1 MRYRSISVS
10 EQLRTY
16 RKFLTNKERSYPVDQ
31 KSVQYKVGFFL
42 SSVFLVQNKSFF
54 PKITH
59 LLLSTCIRPV
69 LEYCAPL
76 YNHAFSANLS
86 EDQEHIQKSALS
98 VIRISPGLSYHVIL
112 ELYNIRSL
120 QAGAKNNVLNSLTQ
134 SYLDTAHKLHHLL
147 PPNNI
152 SRHNFRN
159 QRNFMLLKMDTNR
172 YTNTFNPSMS
182 NR

>member
-31 KSVQYKVGFFL
+31 KSVQYTVGFFFL

-76 YNHAFSANLS
+76 YNHALSANLS
-86 EDQEHIQKSALS
+86 EDLEHIQKSALS

-120 QAGAKNNVLNSLTQ
+120 KGRRKEQCS
-134 SYLDTAHKLHHLL
+134 KLFD
-147 PPNNI
+147 
-152 SRHNFRN
+152 SVVSG
-159 QRNFMLLKMDTNR
+159 
-172 YTNTFNPSMS
+172 YCA
-182 NR
+182 

>member
-10 EQLRTY
+10 EQTEQLRTY

-31 KSVQYKVGFFL
+31 KSVQLIRWVFFL

-120 QAGAKNNVLNSLTQ
+120 KGRRKEQCS
-134 SYLDTAHKLHHLL
+134 KLFD
-147 PPNNI
+147 
-152 SRHNFRN
+152 SVVSG
-159 QRNFMLLKMDTNR
+159 
-172 YTNTFNPSMS
+172 YCA
-182 NR
+182 

>member
-31 KSVQYKVGFFL
+31 KSVQYTVGFFFYRAYFSYKTSH
-42 SSVFLVQNKSFF
+42 SS

-76 YNHAFSANLS
+76 YNHALSANLS
-86 EDQEHIQKSALS
+86 EDLEHIQKSALS

-120 QAGAKNNVLNSLTQ
+120 KDRRKEQCS
-134 SYLDTAHKLHHLL
+134 KLFD
-147 PPNNI
+147 
-152 SRHNFRN
+152 SVVSG
-159 QRNFMLLKMDTNR
+159 
-172 YTNTFNPSMS
+172 YCA
-182 NR
+182 